1 MGFRCATKVPPALG
15 LSTRLPCSH
24 KPPTLNKEGG
34 AHLGV
39 RLRGPQPAPPP
50 PPPGSRSPPP
60 PPLPP
65 PARPPPG
72 SAHTGC
78 PPPPALAPNRPAVC
92 TPRLSIGHAL
102 PGGPLSCLW
111 GQWGKD
117 KMGEGKGLRG
127 PAPTEPPPRG
137 QTDSPA
143 ALALQRGPRNRPHP
157 WEPRKGARGRGGSFC
172 PQPHRRLGHI
182 CQLRSG
188 SGGGLGGSRCS
199 LPCGSRGRAQGLA
212 AGTSLG
218 RARHAGRPV

>member
-1 MGFRCATKVPPALG
+1 
-15 LSTRLPCSH
+15 
-24 KPPTLNKEGG
+24 
-34 AHLGV
+34 
-39 RLRGPQPAPPP
+39 
-50 PPPGSRSPPP
+50 
-60 PPLPP
+60 
-65 PARPPPG
+65 
-72 SAHTGC
+72 
-78 PPPPALAPNRPAVC
+78 
-92 TPRLSIGHAL
+92 
-102 PGGPLSCLW
+102 
-111 GQWGKD
+111 
-117 KMGEGKGLRG
+117 MGEGKGLRG

-212 AGTSLG
+212 AGTSLRRAVTQAVQCDLLSLPGPGTGSAVAEAGAVPTLKEATWPLSGPACPVTGLTKQTRHCSQVFVRSHCRG
-218 RARHAGRPV
+218 RRAGSPLKTRSGRTRMRSPMAPTVCGPHAALSSK